1 MKRAQAHEVSA
12 AFLELHILAHD
23 VDHVDAG
30 QQLLDERLGDG
41 HWGIFTDLKV
51 GMDVGKSSACI
62 DQLITDIIGNIMKIV
77 LLDTNVLVAALTSSR
92 GASYAL
98 LQAVASARLRMAA
111 SPAVWLEYEA
121 VLKRDEIRELHG
133 FSTDQVDSFL
143 SALAVWVE
151 PVSLHYIWRPQLR
164 DPGDEMVL
172 EAAVNARVDAL
183 VTSNVKDFSMAA
195 PRFGLAVK
203 TPAQALSFLEVAP

>member
-1 MKRAQAHEVSA
+1 
-12 AFLELHILAHD
+12 
-23 VDHVDAG
+23 
-30 QQLLDERLGDG
+30 
-41 HWGIFTDLKV
+41 
-51 GMDVGKSSACI
+51 MDVGVSPACF
-62 DQLITDIIGNIMKIV
+62 DQFIADIIGNIMKIV

-111 SPAVWLEYEA
+111 SPAVWLEYES
-121 VLKRDEIRELHG
+121 VLKRDEIRDLHG
-133 FSTDQVDSFL
+133 FSTGQVDAFL

-195 PRFGLAVK
+195 PHFGLAVK
-203 TPAQALSFLEVAP
+203 TPVQALSFLEDAQ